1 MTQDESTLNR
11 LRISS
16 PPQNASTSLRLTDPT
31 TPTSSLGFL
40 KRSMENSKTK
50 AYTALSYP
58 SPLDS
63 MATSTTTAAASSF
76 AQPKRARAG
85 TMPSQSSISPYA
97 PIGTPASFNESL
109 SNSTSFTTSSL
120 LSQHTMSSRN
130 RSGSLT
136 LPKPSLSSSSAFGNP
151 IFSTS
156 WSDHNRGYGNT
167 PLTPT
172 TDQMLREDNS
182 DSIVRTL
189 MSLGLDDDDRKNT
202 SSAQV
207 DLSSQANSNSTNS
220 NTPELRL
227 PVELPPKPLM
237 NSNRYRSYSVN
248 ATDKYADPL
257 TSTQDSAHLMSDH
270 TVPYFPTSQNRTRAV
285 SLGMADF
292 AANDS
297 YLSRQQTSTLRH
309 DPLTSHEEDPEDF
322 QVSNNFHIALG
333 DADLLSRM
341 INSEASSLSETDE
354 NYTYGSSYGSQFP
367 PSQAS
372 ANPQTPTR
380 SLWIGNIDATISEDD
395 LQQLFSP
402 FGPIESLRLLVD
414 KECAFI
420 NFTNIEDAVRAK
432 DEILG
437 RLNGRVGQCV
447 VRVGFGKI
455 EGGIS
460 DPSVLQPTRAL
471 WIGSLPPNTSSAK
484 LHSLFS
490 PFGNIESARVLTHK
504 NCGFINFDT
513 VESAVAAKMALQHK
527 EVLGSG
533 TGAVRIGFAKATTQ
547 KTMEESSPVQSLGL
561 NPSIAS
567 TSKQERTVDAT
578 NIREN
583 SESGSISN
591 TKPSTEPVE
600 TSNLSKI
607 MAIMTEFGMD
617 SDDGPVFKIEN
628 RTVCKYRTAIPP
640 IAEPNPNRK
649 LDAPRLRELRKK
661 LDNSHTSA
669 KEVQAIA
676 EECMDDIVE
685 LSSDYIG
692 NTIVQKLFER
702 CSEAAKLEMLK
713 PIAPHLATIGVHKN
727 GTWAAQKIIDTAST
741 DEQMQV
747 ICEHIQPYVPPLM
760 LDQFGN
766 YVVQCCLRLGPIHN
780 QFIFDAIVDKTREI
794 AQGRFGARAIR
805 ASLESAHISMRQKKY
820 AASAIVAYAFPLGGN
835 PNGALLVTWLL
846 DTSGLPRR
854 YNIIAPRIAP
864 YMSAICT
871 NKLSSAGVLKVINQ
885 RQEIE
890 AQLVLLNTLANDDS
904 DQVLRD
910 ILADSSLGMNIV
922 HKILSSTTV
931 ETKPKRYLAEKVKQV
946 LASQTPPVANGGQAY
961 KRVCDELANILN
973 ENNSNRQQTMSPR
986 YSPANNRNY
995 TDVAIAPPN
1004 APVPP
1009 PPYLNAAYG
1018 SPPVPYPPSTPS
1030 GHPIT
1035 LYPYPMANNVYPTT
1049 PGMPVMPPYGYYPG
1063 MTQHHLEPDLGR
1075 SDGMYDEN
1083 GQ

>member
-1 MTQDESTLNR
+1 MTQDEPTFNR
-11 LRISS
+11 LRITS

-40 KRSMENSKTK
+40 KRSMENSKSK
-50 AYTALSYP
+50 AYTGLSY
-58 SPLDS
+58 SSTPLDS
-63 MATSTTTAAASSF
+63 MAATTIAAASSF
-76 AQPKRARAG
+76 PQPRRPRAG

-97 PIGTPASFNESL
+97 PIGPPPSFNEAL
-109 SNSTSFTTSSL
+109 SNSSSFTTSSL
-120 LSQHTMSSRN
+120 LSEQTLASRH

-156 WSDHNRGYGNT
+156 WSDHSRALAYGNA

-202 SSAQV
+202 STPQV
-207 DLSSQANSNSTNS
+207 ELSSQANSSSTS
-220 NTPELRL
+220 STKHDLRL
-227 PVELPPKPLM
+227 PVELPPKPIM

-248 ATDKYADPL
+248 ATDKYEDPL
-257 TSTQDSAHLMSDH
+257 STIQDSVHLMSEH
-270 TVPYFPTSQNRTRAV
+270 TMQYFPTSQNRTRAV

-292 AANDS
+292 AANDM
-297 YLSRQQTSTLRH
+297 YLSRQQASTLRH
-309 DPLTSHEEDPEDF
+309 DALDEEDLEDF
-322 QVSNNFHIALG
+322 PVNSNLHISLG

-341 INSEASSLSETDE
+341 IGQDAASLSETDE
-354 NYTYGSSYGSQFP
+354 NYTYGSSYGSQLL
-367 PSQAS
+367 PSQA
-372 ANPQTPTR
+372 ATAQTPTR
-380 SLWIGNIDATISEDD
+380 SLWIGNIDSSISEDD
-395 LQQLFSP
+395 LQELFSP

-420 NFTNIEDAVRAK
+420 NFSNVEDAVRAK
-432 DEILG
+432 DEVLG

-455 EGGIS
+455 EAGIA

-471 WIGSLPPNTSSAK
+471 WIGSLPPNTTSAK

-513 VESAVAAKMALQHK
+513 VESAMAAKKALQHK

-547 KTMEESSPVQSLGL
+547 KALEEASPLSGGQ
-561 NPSIAS
+561 AS
-567 TSKQERTVDAT
+567 VASKPERTIDTV
-578 NIREN
+578 REN
-583 SESGSISN
+583 PESGPPPE
-591 TKPSTEPVE
+591 TTEP
-600 TSNLSKI
+600 SNLSKI

-628 RTVCKYRTAIPP
+628 RTVCKYRSSIPP
-640 IAEPNPNRK
+640 VPEANPNRK

-676 EECMDDIVE
+676 EECMEDIVE

-702 CSEAAKLEMLK
+702 CSEATKIEMLK

-727 GTWAAQKIIDTAST
+727 GTWAAQKIIDTATT
-741 DEQMQV
+741 DEQMQI
-747 ICEHIQPYVPPLM
+747 ICGHIQPFVPPLM

-766 YVVQCCLRLGPIHN
+766 YVVQCCLRLGPVHN

-820 AASAIVAYAFPLGGN
+820 AASAIVANAFPLGGN
-835 PNGALLVTWLL
+835 PNGALLMTWLL

-864 YMSAICT
+864 YMSSMCT
-871 NKLSSAGVLKVINQ
+871 SKLSSAGVLKVINQ

-890 AQLVLLNTLANDDS
+890 AQLVLLNTLANDDH

-910 ILADSSLGMNIV
+910 ILADSSLGMNII
-922 HKILSSTTV
+922 HKILSSPTV
-931 ETKPKRYLAEKVKQV
+931 ESKPKRYLAEKVRQI
-946 LASQTPPVANGGQAY
+946 LALQTPPTSNGGQAY
-961 KRVCDELANILN
+961 KRLCDEVENLLNDNRNAPTIL
-973 ENNSNRQQTMSPR
+973 PR
-986 YSPANNRNY
+986 YSPTNNRNY
-995 TDVAIAPPN
+995 TTDVPIVAPP
-1004 APVPP
+1004 PQ
-1009 PPYLNAAYG
+1009 YMTAASYG
-1018 SPPVPYPPSTPS
+1018 SPPYPSS
-1030 GHPIT
+1030 G
-1035 LYPYPMANNVYPTT
+1035 LYPYPMANNVYP
-1049 PGMPVMPPYGYYPG
+1049 PVMPPYGYYPG
-1063 MTQHHLEPDLGR
+1063 MAPHHLDHGR
-1075 SDGMYDEN
+1075 SDGMYDES